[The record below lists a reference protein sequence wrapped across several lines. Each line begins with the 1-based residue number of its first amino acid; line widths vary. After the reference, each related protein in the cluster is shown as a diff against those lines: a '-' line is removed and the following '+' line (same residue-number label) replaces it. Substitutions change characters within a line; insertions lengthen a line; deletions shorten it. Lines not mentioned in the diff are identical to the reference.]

1 MGWYYLIRNWDFPKQ
16 MVPICENDYLL
27 SIFVLLKKLRS
38 SAIQMNFRPS
48 LNPSV
53 FNGMGNIQVTNV
65 PK

>member
-1 MGWYYLIRNWDFPKQ
+1 